1 MVFIGLLR
9 PDWMVMA
16 LDELEIL
23 LYRAFMTVLGYDP
36 AATYERPPVRRAWA
50 TMGQPDWSFEEDVLF
65 FQCTF
70 LDGQDV
76 SQPLHDFWQD
86 EIKNNVPTGDL
97 ILHQEQTRVMQVQMI
112 AYGPNGATNLDNIR
126 TAIYNG
132 LPMLRAAGVYVVPG
146 NEAPKY
152 APELFQARWWRRADM
167 TMIFNV
173 SKTYDTE
180 VKTITSVPVNVG
192 ANRPEE
198 STTVVWEG
206 GIIIKKG

>member
-1 MVFIGLLR
+1 
-9 PDWMVMA
+9 MVMA

-23 LYRAFMTVLGYDP
+23 FYRAFMTLLGHDP
-36 AATYERPPVRRAWA
+36 EAAYERPPVRRSWP
-50 TMGQPDWSFEEDVLF
+50 TMGQPDWKFEEDVLF
-65 FQCTF
+65 FQLTF

-86 EIKNNVPTGDL
+86 SGEDL
-97 ILHQEQTRVMQVQMI
+97 IRHQEQTRVLQVQLI

-132 LPMLRAAGVYVVPG
+132 VLLLRNAGVYVVAG
-146 NEAPKY
+146 NEAPRY

-167 TMIFNV
+167 TMVFNV
-173 SKTYDTE
+173 AKSYDTE
-180 VKTITSVPVNVG
+180 VKTITSVPVTIG
-192 ANRPEE
+192 ANRPED
-198 STTVVWEG
+198 STSVVSTG

>member
-1 MVFIGLLR
+1 
-9 PDWMVMA
+9 MA

-23 LYRAFMTVLGYDP
+23 FYRAFMSLLGENP
-36 AATYERPPVRRAWA
+36 EATYERPPVRRSWP

-70 LDGQDV
+70 VDGQDV
-76 SQPLHDFWQD
+76 SQPLHVFWQD
-86 EIKNNVPTGDL
+86 SGEDL
-97 ILHQEQTRVMQVQMI
+97 NLHQEQTRVLQVQMI

-132 LPMLRAAGVYVVPG
+132 VPLLRRAGVYVVPG

-167 TMIFNV
+167 TLIFNV
-173 SKTYDTE
+173 AKSYDTI
-180 VKTITSVPVNVG
+180 VKTITSVPVTVG
-192 ANRPEE
+192 ANRPGT
-198 STTVVWEG
+198 STTVLEPGEIV
-206 GIIIKKG
+206 IKKE

>member
-1 MVFIGLLR
+1 
-9 PDWMVMA
+9 MVMA

-23 LYRAFMTVLGYDP
+23 FYRAFMTLLGHDP
-36 AATYERPPVRRAWA
+36 EAAYERSPVRRSWP
-50 TMGQPDWSFEEDVLF
+50 TMGQPDWKFEEDVLF
-65 FQCTF
+65 FQLTF

-86 EIKNNVPTGDL
+86 SGEDL
-97 ILHQEQTRVMQVQMI
+97 IRHQEQTRVLQVQLI

-132 LPMLRAAGVYVVPG
+132 VLLLRNAGVYVVAG
-146 NEAPKY
+146 DEAPRY

-173 SKTYDTE
+173 NKVYDTE

>member
-16 LDELEIL
+16 LDDLEIL
-23 LYRAFMTVLGYDP
+23 LYRAFMTVLGHDP
-36 AATYERPPVRRAWA
+36 SLTYERPPVRRAWA

-76 SQPLHDFWQD
+76 SQPLHDFWED
-86 EIKNNVPTGDL
+86 SGEDL
-97 ILHQEQTRVMQVQMI
+97 NRHQEQTRVMQVQMI

-152 APELFQARWWRRADM
+152 VPELFQAQWWRRADM
-167 TMIFNV
+167 TLVFNV
-173 SKTYDTE
+173 RKTYE
-180 VKTITSVPVNVG
+180 FAVKTIQSVPVTIG

-198 STTVVWEG
+198 STTVLSGE
-206 GIIIKKG
+206 IIIQKG

>member
-1 MVFIGLLR
+1 
-9 PDWMVMA
+9 MA

>member
-1 MVFIGLLR
+1 
-9 PDWMVMA
+9 MA
-16 LDELEIL
+16 LDNLEIL
-23 LYRAFMTVLGYDP
+23 FYRAFMTALGYDP
-36 AATYERPPVRRAWA
+36 AATYERPPVRRAWP

-97 ILHQEQTRVMQVQMI
+97 IRHQEQTRVLQVQMI
-112 AYGPNGATNLDNIR
+112 AYGPHGAANLDNIR
-126 TAIYNG
+126 TTLYNG
-132 LPMLRAAGVYVVPG
+132 MLLLRQAGVYVVPG

-173 SKTYDTE
+173 AKSYDTE
-180 VKTITSVPVNVG
+180 VKTITSVPVTIG
-192 ANRPEE
+192 ANRPED
-198 STTVVWEG
+198 STTVVWPG

>member
-1 MVFIGLLR
+1 
-9 PDWMVMA
+9 MA

-23 LYRAFMTVLGYDP
+23 FYRAFMSLLGYDP
-36 AATYERPPVRRAWA
+36 EAAYERPAVRRSWP

-65 FQCTF
+65 YQCTF
-70 LDGQDV
+70 IDGQDV

-86 EIKNNVPTGDL
+86 SGEDL
-97 ILHQEQTRVMQVQMI
+97 NLHQEQTRVLQVQMI

-132 LPMLRAAGVYVVPG
+132 VPLLRLAGVYVVPG

-167 TMIFNV
+167 TLIFNV
-173 SKTYDTE
+173 AKSYDTI
-180 VKTITSVPVNVG
+180 VKTITSVPVTVG
-192 ANRPEE
+192 ANRPGK
-198 STTVVWEG
+198 STTVLEPGEIV
-206 GIIIKKG
+206 IKKE

>member
-1 MVFIGLLR
+1 
-9 PDWMVMA
+9 MA

-23 LYRAFMTVLGYDP
+23 FYRAFMTLLGENP
-36 AATYERPPVRRAWA
+36 EEASERPPVRRSWP
-50 TMGQPDWSFEEDVLF
+50 TMGQPDWSYNEDVLF
-65 FQCTF
+65 FQLTF

-86 EIKNNVPTGDL
+86 SGEDL
-97 ILHQEQTRVMQVQMI
+97 NRHQEQTRVMQAQLI

-132 LPMLRAAGVYVVPG
+132 VPILRNAGVYVVPG
-146 NEAPKY
+146 NEAPRY

-173 SKTYDTE
+173 AKNYDTE
-180 VKTITSVPVNVG
+180 VKTITSVPVTIG
-192 ANRPEE
+192 ANRPGS
-198 STTVVWEG
+198 STTVLEPG
-206 GIIIKKG
+206 QIIIKKG

>member
-1 MVFIGLLR
+1 
-9 PDWMVMA
+9 MVMA

>member
-1 MVFIGLLR
+1 
-9 PDWMVMA
+9 MA

-23 LYRAFMTVLGYDP
+23 FYRAFMTLLGENP
-36 AATYERPPVRRAWA
+36 EKANERPPVRRSWP
-50 TMGQPDWSFEEDVLF
+50 TMGQPDWSYNEDVLF
-65 FQCTF
+65 FQLTF

-86 EIKNNVPTGDL
+86 SGEDL
-97 ILHQEQTRVMQVQMI
+97 NRHQEQTRVMQAQLI
-112 AYGPNGATNLDNIR
+112 AYGPNGATHLDNIR

-132 LPMLRAAGVYVVPG
+132 VPLLRNAGVYVVPG
-146 NEAPKY
+146 NEAPRY

-173 SKTYDTE
+173 AKSYDTE
-180 VKTITSVPVNVG
+180 VKTITSVPVTIG
-192 ANRPEE
+192 ANRPED
-198 STTVVWEG
+198 STTVVSTG

>member
-1 MVFIGLLR
+1 
-9 PDWMVMA
+9 MA
-16 LDELEIL
+16 LDDLEIL
-23 LYRAFMTVLGYDP
+23 FYRAFMTALGYDP
-36 AATYERPPVRRAWA
+36 AATYERPPVRRAWP

-97 ILHQEQTRVMQVQMI
+97 IRHQEQTRVMQVQMI

-173 SKTYDTE
+173 NKVYDTE

-198 STTVVWEG
+198 STTVVWPG

>member
-1 MVFIGLLR
+1 
-9 PDWMVMA
+9 MVMA

-23 LYRAFMTVLGYDP
+23 FYRAFMTLLGHDP
-36 AATYERPPVRRAWA
+36 EAAYERSPVRRSWP
-50 TMGQPDWSFEEDVLF
+50 TMGQPDWKFEEDVLF
-65 FQCTF
+65 FQLTF

-86 EIKNNVPTGDL
+86 SGEDL
-97 ILHQEQTRVMQVQMI
+97 IRHQEQTRVLQVQLI

-132 LPMLRAAGVYVVPG
+132 VLLLRNAGVYVVAG
-146 NEAPKY
+146 DEAPRY

-173 SKTYDTE
+173 NKVYDTE
-180 VKTITSVPVNVG
+180 VKTITSVPVTIG
-192 ANRPEE
+192 ANRPAA
-198 STTVVWEG
+198 SDVVVRPG
-206 GIIIKKG
+206 QIIIKKG

>member
-1 MVFIGLLR
+1 
-9 PDWMVMA
+9 MVMA

-23 LYRAFMTVLGYDP
+23 FYRAFMTLLGENP
-36 AATYERPPVRRAWA
+36 EEANERPPVRRSWP
-50 TMGQPDWSFEEDVLF
+50 TMGQPDWSYNEDVLF
-65 FQCTF
+65 FQLTF

-86 EIKNNVPTGDL
+86 SGEDL
-97 ILHQEQTRVMQVQMI
+97 NRHQEQTRVMQAQLI

-132 LPMLRAAGVYVVPG
+132 VPILRNAGVYVVPG
-146 NEAPKY
+146 NEAPRY

-173 SKTYDTE
+173 AKSYDTE
-180 VKTITSVPVNVG
+180 VKTITSVPVTIG
-192 ANRPEE
+192 ANRPGS
-198 STTVVWEG
+198 STTVLESG
-206 GIIIKKG
+206 QIIIKKG